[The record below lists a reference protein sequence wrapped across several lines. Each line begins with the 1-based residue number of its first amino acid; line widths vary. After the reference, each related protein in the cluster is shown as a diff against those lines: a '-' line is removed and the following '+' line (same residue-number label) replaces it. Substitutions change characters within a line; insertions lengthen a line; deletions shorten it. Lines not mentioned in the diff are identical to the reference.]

1 MNKSEALYEEAK
13 GLLVGG
19 VNSPVRAMKPFPFF
33 VAKGEGSRLYD
44 VDGKSYIDYCL
55 AYGPLILGHANPKV
69 LARVREQLERGT
81 VYGAPTELEVALA
94 RKVVATVP
102 SAEMVRFVNTGTE
115 ATMGAI
121 RLARGFTRRKKIIK
135 FEGAFHGA
143 HDYVLVKAGSG
154 ATTHGEPDSAGVP
167 EETTKNTVLLPF
179 NDPEALEEAVTE
191 EVAAVI
197 MEPVIGNAGCI
208 LPKEDYLEQV
218 REVTEE
224 KGTMLIFDEVITG
237 YRLGLGGA
245 QGYYGVKPDIT
256 TLGKILGGGLPIGA
270 IAAKREVME
279 RLSPLGPVYQAGTFN
294 GNPLSMAAGLAAIGE
309 LEDGRVYKRL
319 ETLAKSLREGLQQMA
334 QDLGFKTRTYGVASM
349 FQIYFTEGEVSDYHT
364 ALRADRELF
373 LRFQRGLLARGVFLP
388 PSQYEC
394 NFLSSAHGQGEV
406 ATTLEAAEEVLRGLR
421 R

>member
-1 MNKSEALYEEAK
+1 MSRSEALYEEAK

-19 VNSPVRAMKPFPFF
+19 VNSPVRAMKPYPFF
-33 VAKGEGSRLYD
+33 ATRGEGSRLYD

-167 EETTKNTVLLPF
+167 EETVRNTVLLPF

-270 IAAKREVME
+270 IAAGREVME
-279 RLSPLGPVYQAGTFN
+279 RFSPLGPVYQAGTFN
-294 GNPLSMAAGLAAIGE
+294 GNPLSMAAGLAAMGE
-309 LEDGRVYKRL
+309 LEDGRVYEKANG
-319 ETLAKSLREGLQQMA
+319 LARTLREGLQEIA
-334 QDLGFKTRTYGVASM
+334 QNLGFETRTYGVASM
-349 FQIYFTEGEVSDYHT
+349 FQIYFAREEITDYRT
-364 ALRADRELF
+364 ALMADRELF
-373 LRFQRGLLARGVFLP
+373 LRFQKGLLAKGIFLP

-406 ATTLEAAEEVLRGLR
+406 ASTLEAAGEVLRGLR

>member
-1 MNKSEALYEEAK
+1 
-13 GLLVGG
+13 
-19 VNSPVRAMKPFPFF
+19 
-33 VAKGEGSRLYD
+33 
-44 VDGKSYIDYCL
+44 
-55 AYGPLILGHANPKV
+55 
-69 LARVREQLERGT
+69 
-81 VYGAPTELEVALA
+81 
-94 RKVVATVP
+94 
-102 SAEMVRFVNTGTE
+102 
-115 ATMGAI
+115 
-121 RLARGFTRRKKIIK
+121 
-135 FEGAFHGA
+135 
-143 HDYVLVKAGSG
+143 
-154 ATTHGEPDSAGVP
+154 
-167 EETTKNTVLLPF
+167 PF

-270 IAAKREVME
+270 IAAGREVMGH
-279 RLSPLGPVYQAGTFN
+279 LSPLGPVYQAGTFN
-294 GNPLSMAAGLAAIGE
+294 GNPLSMAAGLAALGE
-309 LEDGRVYKRL
+309 LEDGSVYKRL
-319 ETLAKSLREGLQQMA
+319 ETLAKSLREGLQEMA
-334 QDLGFKTRTYGVASM
+334 QNLGFKTRTYGVASM
-349 FQIYFTEGEVSDYHT
+349 FQIYFTQGEVSDYRT

-373 LRFQRGLLARGVFLP
+373 LRFQKGLLAKGIFLP

-406 ATTLEAAEEVLRGLR
+406 ASTLEAAEEVLRGLR